1 MNHYRCLSLCVPK
14 TNGFITAD
22 TFRWYDTNLFRLP
35 KITVEKQIKTAALS
49 LSEAIRKTSTFCLP
63 NTALRDDVHKLATI
77 FQQRVDKLL
86 ESKLTLSANTP
97 LSPRV
102 NQDDNVVHDNS
113 KKLSIS
119 SRAIES
125 KSLPKLSPS
134 ASSTQKELRLNQERH
149 HIDTLLTLKIH

>member
-1 MNHYRCLSLCVPK
+1 M
-14 TNGFITAD
+14 
-22 TFRWYDTNLFRLP
+22 
-35 KITVEKQIKTAALS
+35 
-49 LSEAIRKTSTFCLP
+49 
-63 NTALRDDVHKLATI
+63 HKLATI
-77 FQQRVDKLL
+77 FQQGADKLL

-134 ASSTQKELRLNQERH
+134 ASSTQKELQLNQERH
-149 HIDTLLTLKIH
+149 YIDTLLILKIH